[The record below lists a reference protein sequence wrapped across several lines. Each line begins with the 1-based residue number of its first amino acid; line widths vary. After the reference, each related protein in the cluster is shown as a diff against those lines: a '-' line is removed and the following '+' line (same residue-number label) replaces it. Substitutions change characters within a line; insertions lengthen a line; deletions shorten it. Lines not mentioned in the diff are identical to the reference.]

1 MPGRIFAFLIIFCAS
16 ATMAHAQD
24 ASSDGSDFCAIAP
37 DDLLVV
43 LDGSWTLRQ
52 GPPTT
57 MPGTPVPLPAPPPVG
72 VIFNYEPAQHLVH
85 VVSADLTE
93 GIALFPSAPTQ
104 RARADALIAQGP
116 PGSAPVGCDWGSLPT
131 IIGTNYYTGWDT
143 GERVSMSG
151 PFCSPLWDNLL
162 GEYVGGVVCT
172 NARPSQRVEGP
183 LNLEMTLV
191 LRFSNANHGAGMV
204 YFEGHQGG
212 RWFGA
217 MAPVEI
223 SR

>member
-1 MPGRIFAFLIIFCAS
+1 MMLGRLFALLIVSCAS
-16 ATMAHAQD
+16 ATAARAQVNTQ
-24 ASSDGSDFCAIAP
+24 GGNFCAIAP
-37 DDLLVV
+37 DDLLIV

-52 GPPTT
+52 GPAKT
-57 MPGTPVPLPAPPPVG
+57 MPGTPVSLPAPPPVA
-72 VIFNYEPAQHLVH
+72 VTFHYDSAQHLVH
-85 VVSADLTE
+85 VASADLTE

-116 PGSAPVGCDWGSLPT
+116 QRNAPVGCDWGSLPT

-143 GERVSMSG
+143 GELVSWSG
-151 PFCSPLWDNLL
+151 PFCSPFWSDLL
-162 GEYVGGVVCT
+162 GDYAGSVVCT
-172 NARPSQRVEGP
+172 NARPSQRREGP
-183 LNLEMTLV
+183 LNMEMTLV
-191 LRFSNANHGAGMV
+191 VRFSSADHGAGMV